1 MLEAYSD
8 HARTATPTGA
18 GGRVGTFPQAH
29 ADGVPSE
36 PHQPACGSR
45 CRKAIAR
52 NTSSD
57 RPSTY
62 AALLQRSPLC
72 LRLHTYVVFLEPP
85 QGFASRLDVL

>member
-85 QGFASRLDVL
+85 QGPVPA